1 VTKLNTTGTALV
13 YSTYLGGSAADVGN
27 GIALDGVGNA
37 YVTGETSSANFP
49 TAGSPFQAALSI
61 APDAFVTKLNTSG
74 TALVY
79 STYLGGSAGDIGRGI
94 AVDPLD
100 NAYVTGETGPA
111 GVPTPFPT
119 TAGAF
124 DTTFNGIID
133 AFIAKLMESPAAGA
147 GGGGG
152 GGGGGCFIA
161 VAAFGSPLA
170 PQVQLL
176 REFRDRYL
184 MTNAPGRLFVSAYYR
199 MSPPVARRIAD
210 SEVLRAITRAGL
222 TPVIGWASL
231 FMWSPILGLAIPV
244 TCLAFGTRMA
254 FRVITRYRVRS

>member
-1 VTKLNTTGTALV
+1 VTKLNATGTALV
-13 YSTYLGGSAADVGN
+13 YSTYVGGTGN
-27 GIALDGVGNA
+27 DIAH
-37 YVTGETSSANFP
+37 
-49 TAGSPFQAALSI
+49 
-61 APDAFVTKLNTSG
+61 
-74 TALVY
+74 
-79 STYLGGSAGDIGRGI
+79 GI

-100 NAYVTGETGPA
+100 NAYVTGETNNV
-111 GVPTPFPT
+111 GVTPFPT

-124 DTTFNGIID
+124 DTTFNLVID